1 MLLTASGEAS
11 WRSVLS
17 LSSQT
22 KSVVFLLPPSPDTLY
37 IFQSLL
43 RSICSQPLS
52 QNIHLATASH
62 SSTSSE
68 TREIPERSAWLIC
81 FLSCSPIGSQNT
93 WVERTR
99 KDGHDHSLPFAL
111 LSQTH
116 TLALSLRI
124 FPPVSWQSEESNF
137 VFDILE
143 PIPCGISGHRLH
155 GLIFSAR
162 PCMHYITKKPP
173 SSSFAGRRFP
183 PHRKQWGNQRHF
195 SCS

>member
-1 MLLTASGEAS
+1 M
-11 WRSVLS
+11 S

-22 KSVVFLLPPSPDTLY
+22 KSVVFLLPPSPDILY

-43 RSICSQPLS
+43 RSICSQLLS
-52 QNIHLATASH
+52 QNIHLATTSH

-68 TREIPERSAWLIC
+68 TREIPERSAWLRC
-81 FLSCSPIGSQNT
+81 FLPCSPIDSQNI

-99 KDGHDHSLPFAL
+99 KDGHGRSLPFAL
-111 LSQTH
+111 LSQNH
-116 TLALSLRI
+116 ILLLSLRI
-124 FPPVSWQSEESNF
+124 FPPVSQQSGKSNF

-143 PIPCGISGHRLH
+143 PIPGGISGHRLH

-173 SSSFAGRRFP
+173 SCNILHRFC
-183 PHRKQWGNQRHF
+183 Q
-195 SCS
+195 